1 MANLFDYLA
10 WRGDLPL
17 EKIPFCELDAMILAR
32 LSYLPLEVIVSA
44 DMAQTITIREASD
57 RIAVKE
63 ASEYLWKGDDRLIG
77 MLGESE
83 RFRHLK
89 LSGFVNRIDEK
100 KTMQFCALIIELA
113 EDLRFLSFRGTDNTL
128 VGWQE
133 DFNLFYEFPVPSQEE
148 ALRYFEAVY
157 AQLGGEWLLGG
168 HSKGGN
174 LAVYA
179 AVQASPKIQSRID
192 IVWSNDGPGFQEA
205 FLRSEAYQALSPK
218 IRSIVP
224 KSSVVGMLLAHPE
237 NYQIVDSSQIGL
249 LQHDGLSWQIMG
261 DHFIILPEL
270 THESIRTER
279 TIRSWLQKIPQ
290 EEREE
295 FVDSLFSVLYST
307 GAHTLSEIRKD
318 RMKAAAASIPAL
330 KELPKENRDR
340 ILEFVMLLNLISK
353 RLNDESKA
361 VRTERILDKVP
372 AFSQRSKKRKKSRAT
387 IPLSTET

>member
-174 LAVYA
+174 LAIYA
-179 AVQASPKIQSRID
+179 ASFCGEAPQRSIRAIF
-192 IVWSNDGPGFQEA
+192 NMDGPGFE
-205 FLRSEAYQALSPK
+205 PK
-218 IRSIVP
+218 HLTDSTFEQIRERTVTYLP
-224 KSSVVGMLLAHPE
+224 QSSVFGKMFEHREPRVVVQSDEHNLW
-237 NYQIVDSSQIGL
+237 
-249 LQHDGLSWQIMG
+249 QHDIYSWQVERDKLVRMPG
-261 DHFIILPEL
+261 TNSTSAFFDQTLTGFVGEM
-270 THESIRTER
+270 THEERKQFVEALFRLLKSTEHETFDELAEQWLKSGGKILKSFTR
-279 TIRSWLQKIPQ
+279 LDSDTRSMILN
-290 EEREE
+290 R
-295 FVDSLFSVLYST
+295 LFRFL
-307 GAHTLSEIRKD
+307 K
-318 RMKAAAASIPAL
+318 KAGGN
-330 KELPKENRDR
+330 LPDR
-340 ILEFVMLLNLISK
+340 ILPTK
-353 RLNDESKA
+353 
-361 VRTERILDKVP
+361 DKN
-372 AFSQRSKKRKKSRAT
+372 QN
-387 IPLSTET
+387 I

>member
-1 MANLFDYLA
+1 MADT
-10 WRGDLPL
+10 P
-17 EKIPFCELDAMILAR
+17 PF
-32 LSYLPLEVIVSA
+32 
-44 DMAQTITIREASD
+44 
-57 RIAVKE
+57 
-63 ASEYLWKGDDRLIG
+63 SEYALTALHCK
-77 MLGESE
+77 MMEYAEQSE
-83 RFRHLK
+83 A
-89 LSGFVNRIDEK
+89 I
-100 KTMQFCALIIELA
+100 FCHDKFLVSRKHIY
-113 EDLRFLSFRGTDNTL
+113 LSFRGTSDDLT
-128 VGWQE
+128 GWKE
-133 DFNLFYEFPVPSQEE
+133 DFLMACMPEVPSQEE
-148 ALRYFEAVY
+148 AVLYTERVA
-157 AQLGGEWLLGG
+157 AQYPDHRLLLGG
-168 HSKGGN
+168 GHFKRTTI

-318 RMKAAAASIPAL
+318 RMKAAAASSL
-330 KELPKENRDR
+330 H
-340 ILEFVMLLNLISK
+340 
-353 RLNDESKA
+353 
-361 VRTERILDKVP
+361 
-372 AFSQRSKKRKKSRAT
+372 
-387 IPLSTET
+387 